1 MRKVRWTVSEDIWL
15 TVAHNNGMTYKEIG
29 KRLGRTEKSAMERY
43 RNLLQIGFT
52 TISDKKPKSDQ
63 TKPEHVS
70 ESPAKEIRYIIAPR
84 SIESKSKRLQ
94 LVIQPSLYEKVK
106 YKAESCGV
114 SVNDFIHQVLE
125 IATHGENL

>member
-52 TISDKKPKSDQ
+52 SLDDQKSKSD
-63 TKPEHVS
+63 TTTTDNHV
-70 ESPAKEIRYIIAPR
+70 KEIRYIIAPR
-84 SIESKSKRLQ
+84 TTEAKSKRLQ
-94 LVIQPSLYEKVK
+94 LVVQPSLFDKVK
-106 YKAESCGV
+106 HKADSCGV

-125 IATHGENL
+125 IATHGENR

>member
-52 TISDKKPKSDQ
+52 SLDDQKPKSD
-63 TKPEHVS
+63 TIATDNHV
-70 ESPAKEIRYIIAPR
+70 KEIRYIIAPR
-84 SIESKSKRLQ
+84 TTEAKSKRLQ
-94 LVIQPSLYEKVK
+94 LVVQPSLFDKVK
-106 YKAESCGV
+106 HKADSCGV

-125 IATHGENL
+125 IATHGENR

>member
-52 TISDKKPKSDQ
+52 SLDDQKSKSD
-63 TKPEHVS
+63 TTTTDNHV
-70 ESPAKEIRYIIAPR
+70 KEIRYIIAPR
-84 SIESKSKRLQ
+84 TAEAKSKRLQ
-94 LVIQPSLYEKVK
+94 LVVQPSLFDKVK
-106 YKAESCGV
+106 HKADSCGV

-125 IATHGENL
+125 IATHGENR

>member
-52 TISDKKPKSDQ
+52 SLDDQKPKNDAIA
-63 TKPEHVS
+63 TDNHV
-70 ESPAKEIRYIIAPR
+70 KEIRYIIAPR
-84 SIESKSKRLQ
+84 TTEAKSKRLQ
-94 LVIQPSLYEKVK
+94 LVVQPSLFDKVK
-106 YKAESCGV
+106 HKADSCGV

-125 IATHGENL
+125 IATHGENR

>member
-52 TISDKKPKSDQ
+52 TLDDQKPKTNTITTDN
-63 TKPEHVS
+63 HV
-70 ESPAKEIRYIIAPR
+70 KEIRYIIAPR
-84 SIESKSKRLQ
+84 TTEAKSKRLQ
-94 LVIQPSLYEKVK
+94 LVVQPSLYDKVK
-106 YKAESCGV
+106 HKADSCGV
-114 SVNDFIHQVLE
+114 SVNDFIHQVLD

>member
-1 MRKVRWTVSEDIWL
+1 MSEDIWL

-52 TISDKKPKSDQ
+52 TLDDQKPKTNTITTDN
-63 TKPEHVS
+63 HV
-70 ESPAKEIRYIIAPR
+70 KEIRYIIAPR
-84 SIESKSKRLQ
+84 TTEAKSKRLQ
-94 LVIQPSLYEKVK
+94 LVVQPSLYDKVK
-106 YKAESCGV
+106 HKADSCGV
-114 SVNDFIHQVLE
+114 SVNDFIHQVLD